1 MRVADLEKEGN
12 VNISKIIYKTTNN
25 EEMCTGDSGGGAQ
38 IEMNSGI
45 NIIVG
50 IASSL
55 NSITHEDPKCGTS
68 IKFTNVTDHIDWI
81 ESIAF
86 STF

>member
-1 MRVADLEKEGN
+1 MRVADLEKERN
-12 VNISKIIYKTTNN
+12 VNIAQIIYKTTNN
-25 EEMCTGDSGGGAQ
+25 EEICIGDSGGGAQ

-50 IASSL
+50 IASTL
-55 NSITHEDPKCGTS
+55 HIKTHENPNCGTS

-86 STF
+86 SIF